1 VAPPPLLT
9 VRNGAMRVRRR
20 KLQRGRENSGGR
32 EALRVYLLIVA
43 GGLNEGDAEI
53 RGEGTSWNL
62 GEAAARGLD
71 GKGTG
76 VF

>member
-1 VAPPPLLT
+1 
-9 VRNGAMRVRRR
+9 
-20 KLQRGRENSGGR
+20 
-32 EALRVYLLIVA
+32 VA

-76 VF
+76 GVLVGLLAALLAWRGG